1 MSNEKPSVI
10 CKLNINEAIYFIKS
24 LMKDKHFLSLMDDA
38 FPITNEGNIELEKC
52 GKSLVN
58 ALNNL
63 ERLQKKA
70 NQ

>member
-1 MSNEKPSVI
+1 MNNEKPSVI

-24 LMKDKHFLSLMDDA
+24 LMKDKHFIALMDNT
-38 FPITNEGNIELEKC
+38 FPITNKGNIELEKC
-52 GKSLVN
+52 GKSFIN

-63 ERLQKKA
+63 ERLQKRA